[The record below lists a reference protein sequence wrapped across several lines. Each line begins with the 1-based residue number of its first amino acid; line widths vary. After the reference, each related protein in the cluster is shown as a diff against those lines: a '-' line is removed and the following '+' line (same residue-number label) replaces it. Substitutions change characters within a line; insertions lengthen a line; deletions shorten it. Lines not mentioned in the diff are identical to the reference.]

1 MFDYNLMLIDGTV
14 DVDSDTA
21 ASFVAATSTTR
32 AAATGAA
39 VVDIGTGGT
48 PAHGLCAVL
57 IIPALTSSSDYLTA
71 TVQASDAVAFG
82 SDVHEVCKFD
92 KAAATLGRI
101 LASECT
107 AGLVLIQRFD
117 TDKRY
122 IRAVI
127 TPTKGTGD
135 GSFST
140 LKVLL
145 TPFPFKKL

>member
-1 MFDYNLMLIDGTV
+1 MFDANLILIDGTV

-39 VVDIGTGGT
+39 VIDIGAGGT
-48 PAHGLCAVL
+48 PANGLSVVL
-57 IIPALTSSSDYLTA
+57 IIPALTTSTDYLTA

-82 SDVHEVCKFD
+82 SDVHEVAKFD
-92 KAAATLGRI
+92 VAAVTLGRI
-101 LASECT
+101 LSSECT
-107 AGLVLIQRFD
+107 AGLVVIQKFD
-117 TDKRY
+117 TAKRY

-135 GSFST
+135 GSFSYV
-140 LKVLL
+140 KIYL
-145 TPFPFKKL
+145 TPYAFRVL

>member
-39 VVDIGTGGT
+39 VIDIGTGGT
-48 PAHGLCAVL
+48 PAGGLCAVL
-57 IIPALTSSSDYLTA
+57 IIPALTTSTDYLTA
-71 TVQASDAVAFG
+71 TVQASGAEAFG

-92 KAAATLGRI
+92 KAAVTLGRV

-107 AGLVLIQRFD
+107 SGLVLIQRFD
-117 TDKRY
+117 TDERY

-135 GSFST
+135 GSFSYVKVFLT
-140 LKVLL
+140 PYAFKVL
-145 TPFPFKKL
+145 